1 MKECDIYKKN
11 DSIKLKGQ
19 QIKLN
24 KDDVED
30 QGLIKIDILS
40 NKGLSQLWDVSHK
53 NILDYDFTDK
63 NVFNYLSK
71 GENLGITYG
80 ESRGMRKIF
89 VEMKPKNIHDI
100 ATALALIRPAA
111 SKNGQK
117 FTFLKDYHFTNKVE
131 RDKYVIYDDAIEYIS
146 KMINVSN
153 SEADIYRKAFA
164 KNKFY
169 KKKEFR
175 DKLEIK
181 IQD

>member
-1 MKECDIYKKN
+1 
-11 DSIKLKGQ
+11 
-19 QIKLN
+19 
-24 KDDVED
+24 
-30 QGLIKIDILS
+30 
-40 NKGLSQLWDVSHK
+40 
-53 NILDYDFTDK
+53 
-63 NVFNYLSK
+63 
-71 GENLGITYG
+71 
-80 ESRGMRKIF
+80 
-89 VEMKPKNIHDI
+89 MKPRNIHDI

-131 RDKYVIYDDAIEYIS
+131 RDKYVIYDDDAIEYIS

-175 DKLEIK
+175 DKLEIRNPRLSVDDVEL
-181 IQD
+181 IIDRLESLQSYLVL